1 MCNGEIVFYRVVELW
16 YSPWLEGVPVLDSEQ
31 GSRVKSLVKEAVK
44 GTEAAGGVVKEV
56 MGERHLVNDVVKW

>member
-1 MCNGEIVFYRVVELW
+1 VESVVE
-16 YSPWLEGVPVLDSEQ
+16 
-31 GSRVKSLVKEAVK
+31 EAIK